1 MSERKYADE
10 QIVKALECCF
20 INRKC
25 TGCPARHREHDD
37 ICLRYVGKEAL
48 EMFNSQKEEIE
59 KLNIELDAMR
69 YELDLL
75 KQEKSVVVAEAIKKF
90 AERLHKGIADFRDK
104 REMVMLPYTESALLI
119 IERKIDNLVAE
130 MTEGE

>member
-1 MSERKYADE
+1 MSERKYTNE

-48 EMFNSQKEEIE
+48 EMFNSQKAEIE
-59 KLNIELDAMR
+59 RLNIELDAMR
-69 YELDLL
+69 GAANSIKLRYENAKDLN
-75 KQEKSVVVAEAIKKF
+75 KQLETDN
-90 AERLHKGIADFRDK
+90 AD
-104 REMVMLPYTESALLI
+104 
-119 IERKIDNLVAE
+119 IDNLVAE